1 MSKNYIISIA
11 LASFLVGCGGSGQDS
26 SNTANTNNGG
36 SEQNKP
42 EVKQGL
48 KIAPANLVNAENSAV
63 GLRSVKATF
72 LKSLNYDAQVQKV
85 FVEDFRSPDA
95 KDNYIWD
102 MKYKNGKLAVASVYN
117 NALVVFENDKP
128 TLSKIANIKG
138 AKHAKGEDATG
149 IEGQRVD
156 GTSGA
161 SENYFKEV
169 KFDLSGEYVY
179 MIIRSKHLGESLES
193 QKYSD
198 VKTRGIYKAKLK
210 ADNSIVEQEALRAD
224 FSFSHFDVLDN
235 GNIIG
240 LDTNTFMFY
249 VLDKDLKKLK
259 EFKVPNAFHFSAKK
273 DKFFV
278 YVKGENDKFIQEYD
292 LDGNAVRS
300 KIPYPYAMDKYS
312 FFELSNDAKKLFV
325 LKDDT
330 KNSGVSE
337 LCSYN
342 TATLSPSCTNLSSNI
357 VWSFVAFSPNGKQ
370 MALTKGF
377 SNLTSIVNIEQDK
390 PELVGQIH
398 YNHDEHWFGIT
409 YMTDEKLAYSSDNR
423 KIQVY
428 NLSQGEELTKDT
440 KFKWATS
447 RAMADISK
455 DINNVKISKK
465 TKHGKTSIVSDL
477 ELPTFLHSVNIT
489 WTLSPEFSG
498 YISEKG
504 KAIKV
509 PEKKISGKITANF
522 KMLDNG
528 VVYKE
533 QSITKDMSIMP

>member
-1 MSKNYIISIA
+1 MSKNYLISIA
-11 LASFLVGCGGSGQDS
+11 LAGFLVGCGGSGGDS
-26 SNTANTNNGG
+26 SNKGADT
-36 SEQNKP
+36 NKP
-42 EVKQGL
+42 AQNQKSVKVVPSLMQ
-48 KIAPANLVNAENSAV
+48 NADLSDV
-63 GLRSVKATF
+63 GMKAVKATF
-72 LKSLNYDAQVQKV
+72 DRNLNYDAQVQKV
-85 FVEDFRSPDA
+85 FVEDFKSPDA

-117 NALVVFENDKP
+117 NALIVFENDKP

-138 AKHAKGEDATG
+138 AKHAKGEEATG
-149 IEGQRVD
+149 VEGQRVD
-156 GTSGA
+156 GTTGA
-161 SENYFKEV
+161 SENYFREV
-169 KFDLSGEYVY
+169 KFDSTGEYVY
-179 MIIRSKHLGESLES
+179 MIIRSKHLGGSLES

-198 VKTRGIYKAKLK
+198 VKTRGIYKAKIE
-210 ADNSIVEQEALRAD
+210 ANNSIDEKKAIRAD

-240 LDTNTFMFY
+240 LDTNTFTFY
-249 VLDKDLKKLK
+249 ILDKDLKKIK
-259 EFKVPNAFHFSAKK
+259 DFKVPNAFHFSAKK

-278 YVKGENDKFIQEYD
+278 YAKGESDKFIQEYD
-292 LDGNAVRS
+292 LDGNALGN

-312 FFELSNDAKKLFV
+312 FFELSDDAKKLFV

-330 KNSGVSE
+330 KDSGVSE

-377 SNLTSIVNIEQDK
+377 SNLTSIVNIEQEK
-390 PELVGQIH
+390 PELVGQID
-398 YNHDEHWFGIT
+398 YDHDEHWFGIT
-409 YMTDEKLAYSSDNR
+409 YMGDNKLAYSSDNR

-428 NLSQGEELTKDT
+428 SLSEGEEITKDT
-440 KFKWATS
+440 KFSWATS
-447 RAMADISK
+447 RAIADISQ
-455 DINNVKISKK
+455 DINNIVISERKR
-465 TKHGKTSIVSDL
+465 HGKTSIKADL
-477 ELPTFLHSVNIT
+477 ELPTFLHGVNIS

-522 KMLDNG
+522 KMLEDG
-528 VVYKE
+528 KIYKE
-533 QSITKDMSIMP
+533 QNITKDISITSK

>member
-1 MSKNYIISIA
+1 MSKKYLISVA
-11 LASFLVGCGGSGQDS
+11 LAGFLVGCGGGSGSGGS
-26 SNTANTNNGG
+26 SNSGDGA
-36 SEQNKP
+36 NKP
-42 EVKQGL
+42 TQNQKSL
-48 KIAPANLVNAENSAV
+48 KVAPSQMQNADLSDV
-63 GLRSVKATF
+63 GIRAIKATHE
-72 LKSLNYDAQVQKV
+72 KDLNYDALVQKV
-85 FVEDFRSPDA
+85 FVEDFKSPDS

-138 AKHAKGEDATG
+138 AKHGSGEKAVG
-149 IEGQRVD
+149 IEGKRPD
-156 GTSGA
+156 GTTGA
-161 SENYFKEV
+161 SENYFREV
-169 KFDLSGEYVY
+169 KFDSTGEYVY
-179 MIIRSKHLGESLES
+179 MIIRSKGLGNQDR

-198 VKTRGIYKAKLK
+198 VNTRGIYKAKIE
-210 ADNSIVEQEALRAD
+210 ANNSIDEKKAIRAD
-224 FSFSHFDVLDN
+224 FSFSHFDILDN

-240 LDTNTFMFY
+240 LDTNTFTFY

-259 EFKVPNAFHFSAKK
+259 DFKVPNAFHFSAKK

-292 LDGNAVRS
+292 LNGNAIS
-300 KIPYPYAMDKYS
+300 NKISYPYAMDIYS

-357 VWSFVAFSPNGKQ
+357 VWSFIAFSPNGKQ

-390 PELVGQIH
+390 PELVGQID
-398 YNHDEHWFGIT
+398 YDHDEHWFGIT
-409 YMTDEKLAYSSDNR
+409 YMGDNKLAYSSDNR

-428 NLSQGEELTKDT
+428 NLSEGEEITKDT
-440 KFKWATS
+440 KFNWATS
-447 RAMADISK
+447 RAIADISK
-455 DINNVKISKK
+455 DINNIVISERKR
-465 TKHGKTSIVSDL
+465 HGKTSIKADL
-477 ELPTFLHSVNIT
+477 ELPTFLHGVNIS

-522 KMLDNG
+522 KMLEDG
-528 VVYKE
+528 KIYKE
-533 QSITKDMSIMP
+533 QNITKDISITSK